1 MAQIVHTNT
10 VLLNYYLEG
19 TKMNENTQNAGDGFD
34 EREEFLIEED
44 QLDAYALGLQYAQDG
59 RL

>member
-19 TKMNENTQNAGDGFD
+19 TKMDEIRSAGDGFD